1 LQGTLNGLA
10 VGILL
15 YMAAVQMVAK
25 DFDSLSLSLLEHKRH
40 RAGCFVAF
48 TIAAAIMTFIAIWA

>member
-1 LQGTLNGLA
+1 
-10 VGILL
+10 
-15 YMAAVQMVAK
+15 VQMVAK